1 MIAHRTNRLL
11 LRSLARPLSSLAIP
25 KEHRIAGTGTV
36 DKHRPNF
43 DAKQC
48 RPHKNK
54 TVPEL
59 LQSLLVFQ
67 MIQLPPLVQHG
78 EAIVG
83 TMRSVLGDTI
93 TDSLIRHTFFP
104 QFCGGENQSQIVD
117 KMSEL
122 KGLGINSILDYAAE
136 DEGPGPTCSTGTGT
150 TVNRSAINQPAREY
164 DYESE
169 EICDGH
175 VETFRRCIQTVHDA
189 GNGRQFAAMKVTGL
203 GNPKLLLKMSTAV
216 RHIQATVNFHD
227 TNKKGHLNKA
237 EILKVARS
245 LSGDNDMIAR
255 LVDHLDPCT
264 QKVDYVDL
272 SAAAFA
278 LDFSSGPS
286 TTFADIIPDSLKFTT
301 EEIDLIHTLRARAN
315 TIAQEA
321 ADLNVSLLIDA
332 EQSWF
337 QPAIDVISLGLQQT
351 YNSVETTT
359 KPIIYTTHQ
368 CYLKDSLD
376 RLQVDVKR
384 SQRLSYH
391 FGSKLV
397 RGAYM
402 HRERSRASEKGYASP
417 IHDTV
422 QDTHD
427 CYNGALEYLLRQAKI
442 TDFPTIEVMCASHNR
457 ESIEF
462 AIELC
467 NELGLS
473 ALSNDNLSFAQ
484 LFGMSDDLTIP
495 LGERGYNV
503 YKYLPYGEI
512 KEVIPYM
519 LRRAQENGDV
529 LGKSKYE
536 MKLVVDELK
545 ERMKM

>member
-1 MIAHRTNRLL
+1 MIAHRTNKVL
-11 LRSLARPLSSLAIP
+11 LRSLARPLSSLAYP
-25 KEHRIAGTGTV
+25 KENRIPRAT
-36 DKHRPNF
+36 DKNIPNF
-43 DAKQC
+43 DAKHC

-59 LQSLLVFQ
+59 LQSLIVFQ
-67 MIQLPPLVQHG
+67 VIQIQPLVQHG
-78 EAIVG
+78 ETIVN
-83 TMRSVLGDTI
+83 TMRTVFGDTI
-93 TDSLIRHTFFP
+93 TDSLIRNTFFP
-104 QFCGGENQSQIVD
+104 QFCGGENHDQIVN
-117 KMSEL
+117 KISEL

-136 DEGPGPTCSTGTGT
+136 DEGSGASASAHT
-150 TVNRSAINQPAREY
+150 TVNGEAVSQPAREY

-169 EICDGH
+169 EKCDGH
-175 VETFRRCIQTVHDA
+175 VEIFRRCIQTVHDA

-203 GNPKLLLKMSTAV
+203 GNPKLLQKMSTAV
-216 RHIQATVNFHD
+216 RHIQAVVNFHD
-227 TNKKGHLNKA
+227 TQKKGHLDKE
-237 EILKVARS
+237 EILRVARS
-245 LSGDNDMIAR
+245 LSDDNDMIAR
-255 LVDHLDPCT
+255 LVDHLDPTASC
-264 QKVDYVDL
+264 VDYVDL
-272 SAAAFA
+272 STAAFA
-278 LDFSSGPS
+278 LDFSSPNDI
-286 TTFADIIPDSLKFTT
+286 FADIIPNSLKFTT
-301 EEIDLIHTLRARAN
+301 EEIDLIHTLRGRAN
-315 TIAQEA
+315 TIAKEA

-337 QPAIDVISLGLQQT
+337 QPAIDVIAVGLQQT
-351 YNSVETTT
+351 YNNVETTT
-359 KPIIYTTHQ
+359 KPIIFSTHQ
-368 CYLKDSLD
+368 CYMKDSLD

-402 HRERSRASEKGYASP
+402 HKERARASDLGYADP

-427 CYNGALEYLLRQAKI
+427 CYDGALEYLLREVKSN
-442 TDFPTIEVMCASHNR
+442 DFPTIEVMCASHNR
-457 ESIEF
+457 ESIEK

-467 NELGLS
+467 NELGL
-473 ALSNDNLSFAQ
+473 AARANDNLSFAQ

-536 MKLVVDELK
+536 MKLVIDELK
-545 ERMKM
+545 ERIKM